1 MRRAQ
6 LINRAIF
13 LAIGSGVATASL
25 LLVAFACAFF
35 NVPHEPGLAMLFS
48 LALGLL
54 VASLVTF
61 ALEVKIALNAV
72 DHKS

>member
-13 LAIGSGVATASL
+13 LAIRSGVATASL
-25 LLVAFACAFF
+25 LFVAFVCAFF
-35 NVPHEPGLAMLFS
+35 NVPHEPGLALLFS

-54 VASLVTF
+54 VASLVI
-61 ALEVKIALNAV
+61 LRWKSKSLNAV
-72 DHKS
+72 DHKA